1 MANGLVYNNVD
12 YRVGGKQLGRG
23 QRMMDWCMNTA
34 SYKAPWSANPI
45 GQLEFLI
52 HELQSSYT
60 AIWDLRNIGNS
71 MQNARHVADVF
82 CRRFEM
88 PPEVDARAT
97 ERANRAEGYWNW
109 LIMGGPYF
117 GG

>member
-1 MANGLVYNNVD
+1 
-12 YRVGGKQLGRG
+12 
-23 QRMMDWCMNTA
+23 MMNFCENFA

-45 GQLEFLI
+45 GQLEYLLT
-52 HELQSSYT
+52 ELPSYPAVWELRYCNSSMR
-60 AIWDLRNIGNS
+60 D
-71 MQNARHVADVF
+71 ARHVADVF
-82 CRRFEM
+82 CRTFEM

-109 LIMGGPYF
+109 LIMGGAFF